1 MNGRVE
7 VCWNGGWGTV
17 CDDGWST
24 VDSNV
29 ACRQLGFSGSG
40 RHFLCINLNNV
51 CMEEYTT
58 YIYYN
63 VHLQIPLPIAV
74 HTLVRDLT
82 SILLW
87 MMLAALDQ
95 KLACFHAFTPPITTV
110 DIMKMLVF
118 SVRLVSALPSLASM
132 RFV

>member
-1 MNGRVE
+1 MVHSGFK
-7 VCWNGGWGTV
+7 
-17 CDDGWST
+17 
-24 VDSNV
+24 
-29 ACRQLGFSGSG
+29 CRLQTTRILRLWY
-40 RHFLCINLNNV
+40 RHFLCIYLNNV
-51 CMEEYTT
+51 CMEEYAT

-74 HTLVRDLT
+74 HTLVKDLT

-95 KLACFHAFTPPITTV
+95 KLACFHALIPPVITV
-110 DIMKMLVF
+110 DIIKMLVF
-118 SVRLVSALPSLASM
+118 SVCLVSALPSLASM